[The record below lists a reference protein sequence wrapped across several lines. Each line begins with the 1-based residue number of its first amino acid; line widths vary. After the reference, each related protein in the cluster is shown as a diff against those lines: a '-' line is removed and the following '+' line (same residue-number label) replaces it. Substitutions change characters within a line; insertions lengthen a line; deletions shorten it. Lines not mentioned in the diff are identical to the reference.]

1 MLHTLFNPK
10 SVAVIG
16 ASSKELSIGNRII
29 KNLLEFGYKGAIYP
43 INPKADTIR
52 DVKAY
57 PSLTDVPGDIDLV
70 HIVIPNKF
78 VPDAIVDCGK

>member
-29 KNLLEFGYKGAIYP
+29 KNLVEFGYKGSIYP

-52 DVKAY
+52 DIKAY
-57 PSLTDVPGDIDLV
+57 PSIL
-70 HIVIPNKF
+70 
-78 VPDAIVDCGK
+78 